1 MSQQLLS
8 NFSPSILQ
16 VVLQQKVVSAKN
28 DAMATPGEKFKRLR
42 LRKGFGQSGLAAAIG
57 LKTAQTISNFE
68 IGKSE
73 KMYLDNWRKVAE
85 VFGMSVEDLNE
96 AVFSNDE
103 PNRITP
109 ADDHALLDDGKNQVV
124 VPLDDAGKAY
134 VEGYHKSGQSVR
146 DWYEANRL
154 DNNVQP
160 APKQAPPIPEWEAE
174 IACGHWVECT
184 TAALDPKTQMN
195 VIANGRFIVR
205 CMGDSM
211 TPEYQPGA
219 RVMFRIVRLDEESL
233 KVGADY
239 YVQDCDG
246 RCTLKT
252 LKEIREDEYVLAPRN
267 PKYEPLRVP
276 KQLVVRWAIVE
287 TIVRAPWNGED

>member
-1 MSQQLLS
+1 MHPEWTYLGGG
-8 NFSPSILQ
+8 I
-16 VVLQQKVVSAKN
+16 VLTYCPE
-28 DAMATPGEKFKRLR
+28 M
-42 LRKGFGQSGLAAAIG
+42 
-57 LKTAQTISNFE
+57 
-68 IGKSE
+68 GKSTRTILISGIKLAE
-73 KMYLDNWRKVAE
+73 ARRRATLSQEELSQKTGVKLSSVKRIQPLKEASVYLATARKLA
-85 VFGMSVEDLNE
+85 E
-96 AVFSNDE
+96 AVKIEVSDLYV
-103 PNRITP
+103 RKLAP

-134 VEGYHKSGQSVR
+134 VEGYQKSGQSVR
-146 DWYEANRL
+146 DWYESNRL